1 MGVELNKREG
11 GGASICNTYLVVV
24 SSLLDECI
32 NYFLRLLV
40 AFLLQ
45 VSDECVQISRSIIC
59 LHNGLVGLDDESNA
73 CKYDL

>member
-1 MGVELNKREG
+1 M
-11 GGASICNTYLVVV
+11 SICNTHLVVV

-45 VSDECVQISRSIIC
+45 VSDECVQIPGSIIC
-59 LHNGLVGLDDESNA
+59 LHNGLMRLNDESDA
-73 CKYDL
+73 CEYNP